1 MTRIRLFSIFVL
13 AMFAL
18 VPQVAGQAPPPRKL
32 QLKCDGNGLFFQWR
46 ADEKAKHYRY
56 QLIAEDGERL
66 IRSRTKETSVDLGA
80 GEPGQTYT
88 ARVRVKRKNS
98 LSKWASAT
106 AKCPAPAQ
114 SPSISFDFY
123 YISRDTVIFDF
134 SWQHLPAA
142 ARSIYIRVRPEDDD
156 NCDERMEHY
165 LAFEA
170 GERNFNYSGWCP
182 NTTHHVEFI
191 IVDKS
196 GYVHLLKKEHFRTLP

>member
-1 MTRIRLFSIFVL
+1 
-13 AMFAL
+13 MFAL
-18 VPQVAGQAPPPRKL
+18 IPLVAGQAPPADP
-32 QLKCDGNGLFFQWR
+32 QLKCDAGSLFLQWR
-46 ADEKAKHYRY
+46 AVERAKHYRY

-114 SPSISFDFY
+114 PPSISFDFY
-123 YISRDTVIFDF
+123 YISRDAVIFDF
-134 SWQHLPAA
+134 SWKNLPAA
-142 ARSIYIRVRPEDDD
+142 ARSIYIRVSPEDND
-156 NCDERMEHY
+156 CDHRMEHY
-165 LAFEA
+165 RAFEA
-170 GERNFNYSGWCP
+170 GERNFNYTGWCP
-182 NTTHHVEFI
+182 NTSHHVEFI

>member
-1 MTRIRLFSIFVL
+1 MRSSDVRPRS
-13 AMFAL
+13 
-18 VPQVAGQAPPPRKL
+18 AGRRASPPPKGL

-46 ADEKAKHYRY
+46 PDEKAKHYRY

-114 SPSISFDFY
+114 PPSISFDFY
-123 YISRDTVIFDF
+123 YISRDAVNFDF
-134 SWQHLPAA
+134 SWQRLPAA
-142 ARSIYIRVRPEDDD
+142 ARSIYIRVSPEDDD
-156 NCDERMEHY
+156 NCDGPMEHY
-165 LAFEA
+165 RAFEA
-170 GERNFNYSGWCP
+170 GERNFYYSGLCP
-182 NTTHHVEFI
+182 NTSHHVEFI

-196 GYVHLLKKEHFRTLP
+196 GYVQLLKKEHFRTLP